1 MDLHVI
7 LFENVYNVSDPSVAL
22 SHWMD
27 LFLDVINK
35 QKKKKK
41 KKAGEALNT
50 STMAEH

>member
-41 KKAGEALNT
+41 AGEALNT

>member
-7 LFENVYNVSDPSVAL
+7 LFENVYNFSDPSVAL

-35 QKKKKK
+35 HAPPHKRKKRKEKKKKS
-41 KKAGEALNT
+41 G
-50 STMAEH
+50 